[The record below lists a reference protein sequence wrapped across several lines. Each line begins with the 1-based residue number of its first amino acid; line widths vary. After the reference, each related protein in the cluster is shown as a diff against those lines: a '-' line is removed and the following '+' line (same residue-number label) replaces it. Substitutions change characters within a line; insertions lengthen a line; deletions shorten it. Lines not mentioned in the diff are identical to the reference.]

1 MTKTLYHNPRC
12 SKSRAALE
20 LLEQRGADVTVIRYL
35 ETPPSKQELKDVLQK
50 LNLTPRDIM
59 RKGEAIYKELNLS
72 DESLSDD
79 ALIDAM
85 IANPILLERP
95 IYVQEDRAA
104 IGRPIENIINILDT

>member
-59 RKGEAIYKELNLS
+59 RKGEAIYKELNLN

-95 IYVQEDRAA
+95 IYVQDDRAA
-104 IGRPIENIINILDT
+104 VGRPIENIINILDT